1 MSPSPLRR
9 LTHDPS
15 PEPHYAEPYGP
26 ADEELEWFFTMAES
40 SMGRRS
46 NFEDSLRIQ
55 RHRRDQ
61 SESHVEAVRA
71 HRVILERLR
80 GMGDPRAGVLQAAYT
95 ARAWPVPLLLTLG
108 RHTGIVVRLATA
120 EIGLLDDS
128 HLARVEEDVAR
139 GLVETLYKEEGK
151 LAPLRELAATYF
163 DDAYDAYR
171 RKRGRSRSLA
181 RRFR

>member
-1 MSPSPLRR
+1 MSPALLRHPTR
-9 LTHDPS
+9 DLS
-15 PEPHYAEPYGP
+15 NEPHYAEPCGP

-80 GMGDPRAGVLQAAYT
+80 SIGDPHAGVLQAAYT
-95 ARAWPVPLLLTLG
+95 ARPWPLPLLLALG
-108 RHTGIVVRLATA
+108 RHTGIVVRLATVQ
-120 EIGLLDDS
+120 IGLLDDS

-139 GLVETLYKEEGK
+139 GLLETLYKEEAR
-151 LAPLRELAATYF
+151 LALLRKTAATYF

-171 RKRGRSRSLA
+171 RKRGRGRSLV